1 MADLL
6 SLPHPRHSSHLLPTK
21 GIHPRV
27 ARARQLN
34 GIGFTAAAGKMSVS
48 SHSHPSPET
57 RSLSHL
63 APLEAILFDIDGTL
77 CDSDPIHYCAFRE
90 TLQEI
95 GFNDGVPITEDFY
108 VNKISGNHN
117 DDIARSLFPGWD
129 HDAAM
134 KILDDKEA
142 MYRRMAPE
150 KLQAVD
156 GLHKLCRWIEGR
168 GIKRAAVTN
177 APRANAQLMISLL
190 GLTDFFQLL
199 VVGSECD
206 RPKPHP
212 DPYLKAL
219 KDLDASPNHT
229 FVFEDSASGIEA
241 AVAAAMP
248 VLGLAT
254 RNPEQLLMDAGATF
268 LIKNFEDPKL
278 WESLGKLV

>member
-1 MADLL
+1 
-6 SLPHPRHSSHLLPTK
+6 
-21 GIHPRV
+21 
-27 ARARQLN
+27 
-34 GIGFTAAAGKMSVS
+34 MSVS
-48 SHSHPSPET
+48 SHSSPET
-57 RSLSHL
+57 RRSLSHL

-90 TLQEI
+90 MLQQI

-108 VNKISGNHN
+108 VDNISGNHN
-117 DDIARSLFPGWD
+117 DDIARSLFPGWNEE
-129 HDAAM
+129 ATT
-134 KILDDKEA
+134 KLLDDKEA

-156 GLHKLCRWIEGR
+156 GLHKLCKWIERR

-190 GLTDFFQLL
+190 GLTDFFQLI

-206 RPKPHP
+206 RPKPYP

-219 KDLDASPNHT
+219 KDLGASPNHT

-248 VLGLAT
+248 VLGLTT

-268 LIKNFEDPKL
+268 LIKNFDDPKL
-278 WESLGKLV
+278 WENLEKLV